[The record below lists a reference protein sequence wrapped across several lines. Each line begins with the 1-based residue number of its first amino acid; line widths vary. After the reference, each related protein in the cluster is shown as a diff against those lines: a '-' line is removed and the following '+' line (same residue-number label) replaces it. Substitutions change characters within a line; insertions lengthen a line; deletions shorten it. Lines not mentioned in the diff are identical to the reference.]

1 MKIQE
6 YHEKRARYDPIA
18 WSRCIICKEKYPND
32 EIVSH
37 IHQKHP
43 EKDCST
49 FSCWTCGIRFR
60 KEAQMKR
67 HMKTVK
73 HELEAKKF
81 IIPDE
86 EPVDD
91 EVHLVLIDQVTD
103 LSQLQIQ
110 LDPADF
116 ITNVQPL
123 NSSEIKEINPPN
135 NMIPQVN
142 LVTRKNLPNLMTQPA
157 RLETRISDSQDHVEN
172 QVILNDQT
180 GILEEIGQMNPKVTA
195 KDIQI
200 DNVVNNLLEALNEDQ
215 SKKEEILGYI
225 NQEDDVVDLEI
236 DDWLTM
242 DSWGNTPAIEE
253 MIPPEFENL

>member
-1 MKIQE
+1 MLQQYTMKIQE

-18 WSRCIICKEKYPND
+18 WSRCNICKEKYPND

-49 FSCWTCGIRFR
+49 LSCWTCGIRFR

-91 EVHLVLIDQVTD
+91 EVHVVLIDQVTD

-110 LDPADF
+110 LNTAGF

-123 NSSEIKEINPPN
+123 NSSEIKEMNPPN
-135 NMIPQVN
+135 NVTLQASTNKEIPPTKTYN
-142 LVTRKNLPNLMTQPA
+142 PDEHT
-157 RLETRISDSQDHVEN
+157 EEGN
-172 QVILNDQT
+172 QVILNGQT
-180 GILEEIGQMNPKVTA
+180 GILEEIDWMNPKVTA

-215 SKKEEILGYI
+215 STKEEIMGYI
-225 NQEDDVVDLEI
+225 NQEDGMVDLEI

>member
-1 MKIQE
+1 MPQQYTMKIQE
-6 YHEKRARYDPIA
+6 YCEKRAKYDPIA
-18 WSRCIICKEKYPND
+18 WSKCNICKEKYPND

-49 FSCWTCGIRFR
+49 FSCWTCGIKFR

-73 HELEAKKF
+73 HKLEAKKF

-86 EPVDD
+86 EPLDD
-91 EVHLVLIDQVTD
+91 EVHLVLIDQATD
-103 LSQLQIQ
+103 LSQLQLQ
-110 LDPADF
+110 LNSVDF

-123 NSSEIKEINPPN
+123 NSSEIPPN
-135 NMIPQVN
+135 NVTLQASTNKEIP
-142 LVTRKNLPNLMTQPA
+142 PI
-157 RLETRISDSQDHVEN
+157 ETYTNPDEHIEEGN

-180 GILEEIGQMNPKVTA
+180 GIFEEIDRMNPKDRA

-200 DNVVNNLLEALNEDQ
+200 DNVVNNLLEALDEDP
-215 SKKEEILGYI
+215 SNKEKILGYI
-225 NQEDDVVDLEI
+225 NQEDDVVDLEK

-242 DSWGNTPAIEE
+242 DIWGNTPAVEE
-253 MIPPEFENL
+253 MIPIEFENL

>member
-1 MKIQE
+1 MLQQYTMKIQE
-6 YHEKRARYDPIA
+6 YHEKRAKYDPIA
-18 WSRCIICKEKYPND
+18 WSKCNICKEKYPND

-49 FSCWTCGIRFR
+49 FSCWTCGIKFR

-73 HELEAKKF
+73 HELEARKF

-91 EVHLVLIDQVTD
+91 EVHLILIDQVTD
-103 LSQLQIQ
+103 LSQLQLQ
-110 LDPADF
+110 LDPVDPIA
-116 ITNVQPL
+116 NVQPL
-123 NSSEIKEINPPN
+123 NSSEIPPN
-135 NMIPQVN
+135 NVILQASTNKEIPP
-142 LVTRKNLPNLMTQPA
+142 TETYPNPN
-157 RLETRISDSQDHVEN
+157 EHIEEGN
-172 QVILNDQT
+172 QVILNGQT
-180 GILEEIGQMNPKVTA
+180 GIFEEIDWMNPKDTA

-200 DNVVNNLLEALNEDQ
+200 DNVVNNLLEALDENP
-215 SKKEEILGYI
+215 STKEEIMGYI
-225 NQEDDVVDLEI
+225 NQEDDFVDLEI

-242 DSWGNTPAIEE
+242 DSWGNTPAVEE
-253 MIPPEFENL
+253 MIPIEFENL

>member
-1 MKIQE
+1 MSQQYTMKIQE
-6 YHEKRARYDPIA
+6 YREKRAKYDPIA
-18 WSRCIICKEKYPND
+18 WSKCNICKEKYPND

-37 IHQKHP
+37 IHQQHP

-49 FSCWTCGIRFR
+49 FSCWTCGIKFR

-73 HELEAKKF
+73 HELEARKF
-81 IIPDE
+81 IIPEE

-103 LSQLQIQ
+103 LSKLQLQ
-110 LDPADF
+110 LDPVDL

-123 NSSEIKEINPPN
+123 NSSEIPPN
-135 NMIPQVN
+135 NVTLQASSNKEIP
-142 LVTRKNLPNLMTQPA
+142 LTETYPNPD
-157 RLETRISDSQDHVEN
+157 EHIEEGN

-180 GILEEIGQMNPKVTA
+180 GIFEEIGQMNPKDTA

-200 DNVVNNLLEALNEDQ
+200 DNVVNNLLEALDEDL
-215 SKKEEILGYI
+215 STKEEIIGYI
-225 NQEDDVVDLEI
+225 NQEDDVVDIEI

-242 DSWGNTPAIEE
+242 DSWGNTPAVEE
-253 MIPPEFENL
+253 MIPIEFENL

>member
-1 MKIQE
+1 
-6 YHEKRARYDPIA
+6 
-18 WSRCIICKEKYPND
+18 
-32 EIVSH
+32 
-37 IHQKHP
+37 
-43 EKDCST
+43 
-49 FSCWTCGIRFR
+49 
-60 KEAQMKR
+60 
-67 HMKTVK
+67 MKTVK

-91 EVHLVLIDQVTD
+91 EVHLVLMDQVTD

-110 LDPADF
+110 LNPADF

-123 NSSEIKEINPPN
+123 NSSEIKEMNIPN
-135 NMIPQVN
+135 NMT
-142 LVTRKNLPNLMTQPA
+142 LVTHKNLPNLMTQPA
-157 RLETRISDSQDHVEN
+157 HLGTRISDSQDYSTETYNPDEHTEEGN

-180 GILEEIGQMNPKVTA
+180 GILEEIDRMNPKVTA

-215 SKKEEILGYI
+215 RTKEEIIGYI
-225 NQEDDVVDLEI
+225 NQEDDMVDLEI

-242 DSWGNTPAIEE
+242 DGWGNTPAIED
-253 MIPPEFENL
+253 MIPPEFKNL

>member
-1 MKIQE
+1 MLLQYTMKIQE
-6 YHEKRARYDPIA
+6 YREKRAKYDPIA
-18 WSRCIICKEKYPND
+18 WSKCNICKEKYPND

-49 FSCWTCGIRFR
+49 FSCWTCGIKFR

-73 HELEAKKF
+73 HKLEARKF

-91 EVHLVLIDQVTD
+91 GVHLILIDQATD
-103 LSQLQIQ
+103 LSQLQLQ
-110 LDPADF
+110 LDPVDP

-123 NSSEIKEINPPN
+123 NLSEIPPN
-135 NMIPQVN
+135 NVIPQASTN
-142 LVTRKNLPNLMTQPA
+142 KEIPLTETYPNPNEHT
-157 RLETRISDSQDHVEN
+157 EEGN
-172 QVILNDQT
+172 QVICNDQT
-180 GILEEIGQMNPKVTA
+180 GILEEIDRMNPKDTA

-200 DNVVNNLLEALNEDQ
+200 DNVVNNLLEALDEYP
-215 SKKEEILGYI
+215 STKEEIMGYI
-225 NQEDDVVDLEI
+225 NQEDDIVDLKI

-242 DSWGNTPAIEE
+242 DS
-253 MIPPEFENL
+253 

>member
-1 MKIQE
+1 MK
-6 YHEKRARYDPIA
+6 KRAKYDPIA
-18 WSRCIICKEKYPND
+18 WSKCNICKEKYPND

-37 IHQKHP
+37 IHQKHL

-49 FSCWTCGIRFR
+49 FSCWTCGIKFR

-91 EVHLVLIDQVTD
+91 EVHLVLIDQATD
-103 LSQLQIQ
+103 LSQLQLQ
-110 LDPADF
+110 LNPVDLN
-116 ITNVQPL
+116 INVQPL
-123 NSSEIKEINPPN
+123 NSSEIPPN
-135 NMIPQVN
+135 NVTPQASTNKKIP
-142 LVTRKNLPNLMTQPA
+142 LIETYPNPD
-157 RLETRISDSQDHVEN
+157 EHIEEGN

-180 GILEEIGQMNPKVTA
+180 RIFEEIDQMNPKDRV
-195 KDIQI
+195 KNIQI
-200 DNVVNNLLEALNEDQ
+200 DNVVNNLLEALDEGP
-215 SKKEEILGYI
+215 STKEEIIGYI

-242 DSWGNTPAIEE
+242 DSWGNTPAVEE
-253 MIPPEFENL
+253 MILIEFENL